1 MNEAALP
8 STAAVLGAGSWGTAL
23 ALLLARNG
31 IAVRLWVRE
40 PELLDQIRRT
50 GENQIFLPG
59 VKLPTTIQ
67 AVGTVSEALPRAEMI
82 FLVVPSQYLR
92 AFLERHRNSFPAG
105 APIVCCAKGI
115 EQETLCTPDEIMLE
129 ELPGKFHQ
137 QICLLSGPSFAK
149 EVAQDMPTNV
159 TVASLFAETAERVQ
173 RAVSTGRFRA
183 YTGSDLTGVALGGA
197 VKNVIAIAAGG
208 SDGLGLGNNARA
220 GLITRGLAE
229 MNRLAVRKGANPLT
243 LSGLSGIGDL
253 VLTCTGDLSR
263 NRQVGYR
270 LAQGESLAH
279 ILESMCMVAEGVDTA
294 LSVHQLA
301 QKLAVDLPICD
312 AVYRCLHNGESVAS
326 AMQSLLDRPV
336 GAEIR

>member
-1 MNEAALP
+1 M
-8 STAAVLGAGSWGTAL
+8 S
-23 ALLLARNG
+23 
-31 IAVRLWVRE
+31 
-40 PELLDQIRRT
+40 
-50 GENQIFLPG
+50 
-59 VKLPTTIQ
+59 
-67 AVGTVSEALPRAEMI
+67 
-82 FLVVPSQYLR
+82 
-92 AFLERHRNSFPAG
+92 
-105 APIVCCAKGI
+105 
-115 EQETLCTPDEIMLE
+115 PDEIMLE

-312 AVYRCLHNGESVAS
+312 ANAIKHGR
-326 AMQSLLDRPV
+326 
-336 GAEIR
+336 

>member
-1 MNEAALP
+1 MEFDGP
-8 STAAVLGAGSWGTAL
+8 IGVVGAGSWGTAL

-31 IAVRLWVRE
+31 ISVKLWVRE

-50 GENQIFLPG
+50 GENQVFLPG
-59 VKLPTTIQ
+59 IKLPVTIQ
-67 AVGTVSEALPRAEMI
+67 AVGTVSEALPRAEML

-92 AFLERHRNSFPAG
+92 SFLERHRNSFPAG

-159 TVASLFAETAERVQ
+159 TVASQFPETAERVQ

-263 NRQVGYR
+263 NRQVGFR

-301 QKLAVDLPICD
+301 KKLAVDLPICN
-312 AVYRCLHNGESVAS
+312 AVYRCLHTGESVAS

>member
-1 MNEAALP
+1 M
-8 STAAVLGAGSWGTAL
+8 AAVLGAGSWGTAL

-31 IAVRLWVRE
+31 IGVRLWVRE
-40 PELLDQIRRT
+40 PEVMEQLRVC
-50 GENQIFLPG
+50 GENSVFLPG
-59 VKLPTTIQ
+59 IKLPPTIQ
-67 AVGTVSEALPRAEMI
+67 AVASVEEALPGTEMV

-92 AFLERHRNSFPAG
+92 GFLERHRNAFPAG

-115 EQETLCTPDEIMLE
+115 EQRTLCTPDEIMLE

-137 QICLLSGPSFAK
+137 QICLLSGPSFAR
-149 EVAQDMPTNV
+149 EVALDMPTNV
-159 TVASLFAETAERVQ
+159 TLASPEPLTAELVQ
-173 RAVSTGRFRA
+173 RTVSAGRFRA
-183 YTGSDLTGVALGGA
+183 YTGTDLCGVALGGA

-208 SDGLGLGNNARA
+208 SDGFGLGNNARA

-229 MNRLAVRKGANPLT
+229 MSRLAVRKGANPLT
-243 LSGLSGIGDL
+243 LAGLSGMGDL

-263 NRQVGYR
+263 NRQVGFR
-270 LAQGESLAH
+270 LAQGESLAC
-279 ILESMCMVAEGVDTA
+279 ILESMRMVAEGVDTA

-301 QKLAVDLPICD
+301 KKLSVDLPICE
-312 AVYRCLHNGESVAS
+312 AVYRCLHEGESVAV